1 MSLEATIAQ
10 KTAGTDASE
19 VLELVLDGVKAS
31 KVTGLNQ
38 FTKLKVLQ
46 LNGCGLTSLEEFP
59 TLPNL
64 QRLELADNALSDGL
78 DHLQDA
84 ALMHLKVLVLA
95 GNKFSSLQGLESL
108 ASLPSLREL
117 DMEGCAVADEDAY
130 RETVFEMLPQIK
142 YLDGV
147 DGDGE
152 EKDEE
157 DEDEEDE
164 EDDDE
169 ETADEDVDSL
179 LDEEGSELGGDSELG
194 EEGADESDLGEGESE
209 LGEEEGEEGESELG
223 DEEGEEGVSEAD
235 GEEDGGSDAGEGS
248 AKRQRR

>member
-1 MSLEATIAQ
+1 MPLGATPCPSQ
-10 KTAGTDASE
+10 
-19 VLELVLDGVKAS
+19 
-31 KVTGLNQ
+31 
-38 FTKLKVLQ
+38 
-46 LNGCGLTSLEEFP
+46 
-59 TLPNL
+59 
-64 QRLELADNALSDGL
+64 
-78 DHLQDA
+78 
-84 ALMHLKVLVLA
+84 
-95 GNKFSSLQGLESL
+95 

-117 DMEGCAVADEDAY
+117 DMEGCAVAEEDAY

-157 DEDEEDE
+157 EEDE
-164 EDDDE
+164 EEEDDDDDE
-169 ETADEDVDSL
+169 EADEDVDSL

-194 EEGADESDLGEGESE
+194 EEAQHMSPYLPHISPRLSGGAVLTSRTRTHTSHSAHAHPPLLWPHSAPLPPTPISTIGGRSSHLSSQRAVCVQGADESDLGEGESE

>member
-1 MSLEATIAQ
+1 MLMPLGATPCPSQ
-10 KTAGTDASE
+10 
-19 VLELVLDGVKAS
+19 
-31 KVTGLNQ
+31 
-38 FTKLKVLQ
+38 
-46 LNGCGLTSLEEFP
+46 
-59 TLPNL
+59 
-64 QRLELADNALSDGL
+64 
-78 DHLQDA
+78 
-84 ALMHLKVLVLA
+84 
-95 GNKFSSLQGLESL
+95 

-117 DMEGCAVADEDAY
+117 DMEGCAVAEEDAY

-157 DEDEEDE
+157 EEDE
-164 EDDDE
+164 EEEDDDDE
-169 ETADEDVDSL
+169 EEADEDVDSL

-194 EEGADESDLGEGESE
+194 EEAQHISPHTSSHLLTSPHISPSLRRSCAHKPNSHPHISLRARSPSPALATFGPPPPYTHIDHRRPLRSHLSSQRAVCVQGADESDLGEGESE